1 MRKPFVAQIEGHEV
15 SLTQDDCAIMMET
28 SALRAITETLFV
40 RKEKRCQESNSNL
53 QQQNKRQRT
62 NNGNQTV
69 RTERGANGLVALYQT
84 ERRNNRLSK
93 QALQQERTKL
103 NRESKNIVT
112 TLTLLAALTQ
122 KKPDSYWVFLI
133 ASSQQEMTMILC
145 LLAPDCRMISKGK
158 QEQWQHIQEKLV
170 PMLSQAVVDAK
181 GEDYSRR
188 LAAITAELAALVEEE
203 DLDNDDPIDQNAGLD
218 LSLEQET
225 SRDDNEESAGQQIIM
240 E

>member
-93 QALQQERTKL
+93 QALQQARTRL
-103 NRESKNIVT
+103 NRESKNIAT
-112 TLTLLAALTQ
+112 TLTLLAALKQ
-122 KKPDSYWVFLI
+122 KRPDSYWVFSI
-133 ASSQQEMTMILC
+133 ASSQQEMTMILR
-145 LLAPDCRMISKGK
+145 LLAPDCGMISKGK

-203 DLDNDDPIDQNAGLD
+203 DLENDDPVDQNAGLD

-225 SRDDNEESAGQQIIM
+225 GRDDNEESAGQQIIM